1 MRSLAA
7 NVWAIDSMRRPLTI
21 TGVILLSLLSLN
33 ASAEEVFCDPENPAC
48 QAAEEE
54 EQETPGDS
62 SGRPEEEQTSSP
74 QPGEGDELLL
84 CDPDNPACQSTSP
97 ETPDG
102 AQGED
107 QTPRV
112 IFNDPS
118 GQVAAPPS
126 NADFELTWGSAL
138 SVDTRWQGEGEDIVE
153 LGSSVNA
160 GIGLELDP
168 TLSVDLQL
176 QLRYWTGG
184 QRREDGPNLLVNAQ
198 NPRAD
203 FDVRSGVSALTWRP
217 GRFSL
222 RVGMLQTDWSATR
235 LVRPANIIDPT
246 DRRSFGMVGPARADG
261 TLSQL
266 TAEVGWSAPGWSL
279 TGVVVPFFTP
289 DQVVLFGRD
298 VALAGPRSP
307 LSSSFPLVQL
317 LQQFI
322 DPSVYEEAQVLLW
335 APTQPDERPRSAS
348 LGGRFAATVLNT
360 DLGLSYF
367 WGWDRTPYIEIDE
380 SAAELLSLLANDEQI
395 FVDFDFTG
403 FIRRNPRAAILA
415 RELSV
420 KAENGEEVIVQEFDR
435 RHSVMLDFARY
446 IGPIGVRA
454 DAVFSPAQN
463 FSTET
468 LGTIRRPSLSGAL
481 GLSYERIDGER
492 VFAITAEGF
501 LVEPFSRTAGVTQF
515 FVPEERRG
523 EEGMEAAI
531 IGRRL
536 YGVAGGIAWD
546 IPVIETNLQLGGV
559 YNISSKDVIANAALR
574 RGVTDSVWVTLGASV
589 FEGPASSERL
599 TLGGLFDINDHVYL
613 GFDGVF

>member
-1 MRSLAA
+1 MRQHF
-7 NVWAIDSMRRPLTI
+7 AITSA
-21 TGVILLSLLSLN
+21 LLVSLLALD

-48 QAAEEE
+48 QSAEEE
-54 EQETPGDS
+54 DAPEDP
-62 SGRPEEEQTSSP
+62 PEETASP
-74 QPGEGDELLL
+74 SPGEDTTGADGGELLL
-84 CDPDNPACQSTSP
+84 CDPENPACQSQEEDSSG
-97 ETPDG
+97 E
-102 AQGED
+102 GED
-107 QTPRV
+107 KKPRV

-118 GQVAAPPS
+118 GQVSAPPS

-138 SVDTRWQGEGEDIVE
+138 SVDTRWQGEGEDIAE
-153 LGSSVNA
+153 LGGAVNA
-160 GIGLELDP
+160 GIGMELDP
-168 TLSVDLQL
+168 TLSVELEL

-184 QRREDGPNLLVNAQ
+184 QRREDGPNLLFNAA

-203 FDVRSGVSALTWRP
+203 FEVRSGISALAWRP

-222 RVGMLQTDWSATR
+222 RAGMLQTDWSATR
-235 LVRPANIIDPT
+235 LVRPANVINPT
-246 DRRSFGMVGPARADG
+246 DRRSFGMVGPARSDG

-266 TAEVGWSAPGWSL
+266 TAELGWTAPRWSL
-279 TGVVVPFFTP
+279 TGIVVPFFEP
-289 DQVVLFGRD
+289 DRVVLFGRD

-307 LSSSFPLVQL
+307 LSSSFPLAQL

-322 DPSVYEEAQVLLW
+322 DPSVYEEAQMLLW

-348 LGGRFAATVLNT
+348 LGGRFASTVLNT
-360 DLGLSYF
+360 DLGVSYF
-367 WGWDRTPYIEIDE
+367 WGWDRTPYIELDE
-380 SAAELLSLLANDEQI
+380 GAAELLSLLANDEQI
-395 FVDFDFTG
+395 FVDFNFTG
-403 FIRRNPRAAILA
+403 FIRRNPRAGILA

-435 RHSVMLDFARY
+435 RHTLMVDFARY

-481 GLSYERIDGER
+481 GLSYERIEGER
-492 VFAITAEGF
+492 ILALTLEGF
-501 LVEPFSRTAGVTQF
+501 WVEPFGRTSGVTEF

-523 EEGMEAAI
+523 EEGERAAI
-531 IGRRL
+531 IGQRL
-536 YGVAGGIAWD
+536 YGVAGGVAWD

-559 YNISSKDVIANAALR
+559 YNISSRDMIANVALR
-574 RGVTDSVWVTLGASV
+574 RGITDSVWATLGASV
-589 FEGPASSERL
+589 FEGPPPSERL